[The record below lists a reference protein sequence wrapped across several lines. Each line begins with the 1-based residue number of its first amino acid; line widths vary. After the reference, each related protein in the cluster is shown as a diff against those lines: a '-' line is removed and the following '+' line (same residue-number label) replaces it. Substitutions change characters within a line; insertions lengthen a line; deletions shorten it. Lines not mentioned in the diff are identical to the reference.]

1 MFEQFSKS
9 YDFTSL
15 TVDELEKLSD
25 EIAVFLASK
34 TRYEVDTIIENINV
48 LETTLAL
55 HHVFDLN
62 HDDIIFDGG
71 KQVMVHKILTGRS
84 EDLLLRNSGSM
95 YLDDQNPMDR
105 YSGGKPGEGLG
116 VALAYAI
123 EHPDVNNV
131 IVLNDYALNYGITY
145 ESLVQISRFKP
156 NLTIILIDEQ
166 QSLLRHYSSMDALIK
181 SIRISKTYTGL
192 KKDMKSLLDSNPISR
207 PILATL
213 TKIRDAVKETVL
225 EPTIFK
231 QFGVDY
237 QGPMDGQNLKELIR
251 VFELSKKYKGPHVI
265 HVQTRL
271 KNKKQRKLEFPTF
284 KTDHDRAENYH
295 TYLEAIDY
303 QLTDIAQDDPDLYVL
318 ADTYKLKDYLPT
330 FALTRPDHF
339 IATSGSTQALVA
351 IAHGLVQEGKH
362 VIISIH
368 ASQVDGVVLQ
378 LRNQFSIKQCP
389 ITIIV
394 NDSGLSPEGDTY
406 RQGIFDLGVFSNLAH
421 FKVYMGKSIVDTISI
436 LEQVIQEPQIS
447 VLRVPSGLE
456 YVAPETA
463 LIPVRGWHIENDF
476 SKESTGVI
484 LSFGPSIHSLKQRID
499 ANQLDLG
506 LINCSEILS
515 VDHDILER
523 IIAYKLKIVVYDVES
538 TKSVLYQNV
547 IQNLHQLK
555 ADNECINLHVSCL
568 HLNKTSKDA
577 KSSQKIH
584 INNVFDYFQ

>member
-9 YDFTSL
+9 YDIKSL

-55 HHVFDLN
+55 HHVFDLTCDN
-62 HDDIIFDGG
+62 VIFDGG

-84 EDLLLRNSGSM
+84 QELMLRNSGSM
-95 YLDDQNPMDR
+95 YLDDQNTMDR

-123 EHPDVNNV
+123 ENPDVHNV

-166 QSLLRHYSSMDALIK
+166 QSLLRHYTSMDALIK

-192 KKDMKSLLDSNPISR
+192 KKDVKSILDSNPISR

-237 QGPMDGQNLKELIR
+237 QGPIDGQNLKELIR

-318 ADTYKLKDYLPT
+318 SDAYKLKDYLPT

-339 IATSGSTQALVA
+339 MTTSGSTQALIS
-351 IAHGLVQEGKH
+351 IAHGLVREGKH
-362 VIISIH
+362 VLISIH
-368 ASQVDGVVLQ
+368 ASQLEGIVMQ

-394 NDSGLSPEGDTY
+394 NDSGLNPEGDTY
-406 RQGIFDLGVFSNLAH
+406 RQGIFDIGIFANLTH

-436 LEQVIQEPQIS
+436 LERVIQEPQIS
-447 VLRVPSGLE
+447 VIRIPSGLE
-456 YVAPETA
+456 YVAPNTE
-463 LIPVRGWHIENDF
+463 LKPVKGWHLEHDF
-476 SKESTGVI
+476 SFDSSGVI
-484 LSFGPSIHSLKQRID
+484 LSFGPSINALKQRIQSND
-499 ANQLDLG
+499 LDIG
-506 LINCSEILS
+506 LINCTEIMY
-515 VDHDILER
+515 VDPTLLEE
-523 IIAYKLKIVVYDVES
+523 IIRCNLKIVVYDVES
-538 TKSVLYQNV
+538 TKSILYQNV
-547 IQNLHQLK
+547 LQSLYQRGAN
-555 ADNECINLHVSCL
+555 NECIDLHVSCI

>member
-1 MFEQFSKS
+1 MFEQFNES
-9 YDFTSL
+9 YDFNTL
-15 TVDELEKLSD
+15 TIDELEKLGD

-55 HHVFDLN
+55 HHVFDWHRDN
-62 HDDIIFDGG
+62 IIFDGG

-84 EDLLLRNSGSM
+84 DELLLRNSGSM
-95 YLDDQNPMDR
+95 YLDDHKECDR

-116 VALAYAI
+116 VALSYAI
-123 EHPDVNNV
+123 EHPNVNNV
-131 IVLNDYALNYGITY
+131 IIMNDYVLNYGVTY

-207 PILATL
+207 PILTTL

-237 QGPMDGQNLKELIR
+237 QGPIDGQNLKELIR

-295 TYLEAIDY
+295 SYLEAIDY

-318 ADTYKLKDYLPT
+318 ADAFKLKDYLPT
-330 FALTRPDHF
+330 FALTCPERF
-339 IATSGSTQALVA
+339 IATSGSTQALVTM
-351 IAHGLVQEGKH
+351 AHGLIHDGKR
-362 VIISIH
+362 VVLSIH
-368 ASQVDGVVLQ
+368 ASQFDGVVMQ
-378 LRNQFSIKQCP
+378 LRNQFALKQCP
-389 ITIIV
+389 ITIII
-394 NDSGLSPEGDTY
+394 NEAGLNPEGDLY
-406 RQGIFDLGVFSNLAH
+406 KQGVFDLGLCSNLAH

-436 LEQVIQEPQIS
+436 LEHA
-447 VLRVPSGLE
+447 VLAHEMSILRIPSGLE
-456 YVAPETA
+456 YVEPDTILE
-463 LIPVRGWHIENDF
+463 PVDSWHVEHAF
-476 SKESTGVI
+476 SESSKGVI
-484 LSFGPSIHSLKQRID
+484 LSFGPSVKILRQRILT
-499 ANQLDLG
+499 NQLDVG
-506 LINCSEILS
+506 LINCSEITS
-515 VDHDILER
+515 VSADIFKQ
-523 IIAYKLKIVVYDVES
+523 IIDLNLKMVIYDVES
-538 TKSVLYQNV
+538 TNGILYQNIV
-547 IQNLHQLK
+547 RKLRDHNAK
-555 ADNECINLHVSCL
+555 NECIDMHIEWL
-568 HLNKTSKDA
+568 HLDKTSKDV
-577 KSSQKIH
+577 KSAQNMH
-584 INNVFDYFQ
+584 INDVFDHFS